1 MKRLKALIKVEIKP
15 VLLIGLLFLIANIIG
30 FMGIQSQLSSNWREY
45 LIGGL
50 AGHFNWYWLV
60 DIIGRG
66 FFSTIG
72 IVSSIYMG
80 LIIILV
86 FASFRYEKSVEV
98 SRFLK
103 SLPYTQR
110 ERCLVKIGVGS
121 GAITIGMLVFLA
133 GLIYFRYYSMNLF
146 AEVMEITALGNV
158 AAEIFSLEKILG
170 AVVLAYVV
178 LMAAYLF
185 MVMVQYMISHR
196 MAAIIIGI
204 LSALAPVF
212 IIEVSMAL
220 FDVPW
225 DSGIGQ
231 AARSITY
238 VMTSFVNWVP
248 IYGNGDEYRYYHHIS
263 YLTGFI
269 YHLAFYVSVMIAS
282 LLGTLYFAKVNR
294 LENSDLLMPHSA
306 VRGIFMVGVS
316 VCGGLSIGGL
326 LSIFFGDVLLM
337 PSPLPTVILFV
348 IGVIISF
355 FIAKKIAFIGI
366 KKRKGV
372 NI

>member
-30 FMGIQSQLSSNWREY
+30 FIGIQSQLSSNWREY

-72 IVSSIYMG
+72 IVSIIYMG
-80 LIIILV
+80 LIITLV

-133 GLIYFRYYSMNLF
+133 ELIYLRHYSMNLF
-146 AEVMEITALGNV
+146 AEIMEITALGSM
-158 AAEIFSLEKILG
+158 ATEIFSLEKILG
-170 AVVLAYVV
+170 AVALAYVV
-178 LMAAYLF
+178 LMSAYLF
-185 MVMVQYMISHR
+185 MVMVQYMVSHR

-204 LSALAPVF
+204 LSALAPLF

-220 FDVPW
+220 FDISW
-225 DSGIGQ
+225 ASNIGQ
-231 AARSITY
+231 VARSIVY
-238 VMTSFVNWVP
+238 VMASFVSSATV
-248 IYGNGDEYRYYHHIS
+248 YGNEGVYGYYGHVS

-269 YHLAFYVSVMIAS
+269 YHLAFYVGVMIAS
-282 LLGTLYFAKVNR
+282 LLGILYFAKANR
-294 LENSDLLMPHSA
+294 LENSDLLIPNPV
-306 VRGIFMVGVS
+306 VRVIFMVGVS
-316 VCGGLSIGGL
+316 MCGGLSISGL
-326 LSIFFGDVLLM
+326 LNIFFGGVLLM
-337 PSPLPTVILFV
+337 ANPLPIVILFG
-348 IGVIISF
+348 IGVVISF
-355 FIAKKIAFIGI
+355 LIAKKIAFIGI
-366 KKRKGV
+366 KKRKEV